1 MGTVNVKEKMTTSSS
16 MENST
21 STLMTSR
28 VNSANSTESSTLTS
42 RVNSNHVDQRDPREK
57 KKMMKK
63 ISILISI
70 STLKISTLKIS
81 QARAER
87 EAKAENSSKRERRA
101 VMMTTKNSRANSTV
115 SSRVN
120 STVSSRVNSTVSSR
134 VKRKKRKKRTV
145 IRKKLRKRM

>member
-1 MGTVNVKEKMTTSSS
+1 MGTSSS
-16 MENST
+16 KVNST

-81 QARAER
+81 QAEAAR
-87 EAKAENSSKRERRA
+87 EAKAANSSKRERRA
-101 VMMTTKNSRANSTV
+101 VMMTTKNSR
-115 SSRVN
+115 VN
-120 STVSSRVNSTVSSR
+120 STVSSRVNSTVNT
-134 VKRKKRKKRTV
+134 KKRTV
-145 IRKKLRKRM
+145 IRKKRRKSQNSSKSQRRAV

>member
-1 MGTVNVKEKMTTSSS
+1 MVSLTSSTES
-16 MENST
+16 

-87 EAKAENSSKRERRA
+87 EAKAANSSKRERRA
-101 VMMTTKNSRANSTV
+101 VMMTTKNSRVNSTV

-134 VKRKKRKKRTV
+134 VKR
-145 IRKKLRKRM
+145 